1 LGERDARIVAGLL
14 MSVHRQFFRAARRQA
29 LAGRTGPA
37 ALRRL
42 KADIA
47 RAYELL
53 EHGLTAAVK

>member
-1 LGERDARIVAGLL
+1 

-37 ALRRL
+37 AMRRL
-42 KADIA
+42 RAEIA

-53 EHGLTAAVK
+53 EHGLGAVVR